1 MSGALIVSLDFEL
14 YWGMQ
19 DVCPLSGYRENVL
32 GGRAAIP
39 RLLSLFRAH
48 GIHATWAVVGLMM
61 ARDASDARRH
71 LPVVPPTY
79 RNPARNACR
88 LLDGGL
94 PDREP
99 DCFFAD
105 GLIARVAAEPGME
118 LASHTFSHYYCRE
131 PGQTVDQFRA
141 DMAAA
146 AAIAREHGYAL
157 TSAVLPRNECEDA
170 YIAALS
176 ELGFTAFRGEED
188 DWIHRR
194 VKPRPLMRLL
204 RLADVYLPL
213 TGYRGFVPRR
223 EHGVWNLAG
232 TRMFKPIF
240 PPLRP
245 LEGLKLRRIKRH
257 MRHAAVHGG
266 ICHLWWHPHN
276 LGVRTQAHFDQLEEI
291 FSYYETLRD
300 RFGMESLNMREAA
313 EAESQKE
320 P

>member
-1 MSGALIVSLDFEL
+1 MSGTLIVSLDFEL

-19 DVCPLSGYRENVL
+19 DVRPLEAYRENVL
-32 GGRAAIP
+32 GGRAAVP
-39 RLLSLFRAH
+39 RLLALFRAH
-48 GIHATWAVVGLMM
+48 GVHATWAVVGLLL
-61 ARDASDARRH
+61 ADDAADARRR
-71 LPVVPPTY
+71 LPDVPPAY
-79 RNPARNACR
+79 ANPARNACR
-88 LLDGGL
+88 LLDGDL

-99 DCFFAD
+99 DCFFAGD
-105 GLIARVAAEPGME
+105 LVARIAAEPGME

-131 PGQTVDQFRA
+131 PGQTVDRFRD

-146 AAIAREHGYAL
+146 LAVAREHGYAL
-157 TSAVLPRNECEDA
+157 TSAVLPRNECEGP
-170 YIAALS
+170 YIAALAD
-176 ELGFTAFRGEED
+176 LGFTAYRGEED

-213 TGYRGFVPRR
+213 TGQRGFTPRR

-245 LEGLKLRRIKRH
+245 LEGLKLWRLKRH
-257 MRHAAVHGG
+257 MRHAAKHGEV
-266 ICHLWWHPHN
+266 CHIWWHPHN
-276 LGVRTQAHFDQLEEI
+276 VGVRTEAHLLQLEDI

-300 RFGMESLNMREAA
+300 RYGMRSLNMREAA
-313 EAESQKE
+313 AEREREA
-320 P
+320 